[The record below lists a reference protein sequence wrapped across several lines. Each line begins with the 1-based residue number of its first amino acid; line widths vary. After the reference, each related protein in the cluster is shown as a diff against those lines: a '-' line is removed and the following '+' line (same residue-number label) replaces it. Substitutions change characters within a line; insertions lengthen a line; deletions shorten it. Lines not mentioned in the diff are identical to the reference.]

1 MRINWFSN
9 SPAACTGYGNQTKI
23 FTPRLAKLL
32 DKGLSITAFY
42 GVQSGVLNINGIK
55 VYPSFK
61 HPYGQDVIGAHA
73 VWDQADA
80 VITLLDIWV
89 VQSENIPMPWFPWF
103 PVDHEPMPANVLASA
118 RKATKGI
125 VMSKFG
131 KRMAEQAGLDVWYV
145 PHAVDTKIFKPLDRE
160 EARDHLEWPQDKF
173 IVGMVAANKGNPS
186 RKAFYEQIA
195 AFAALHHEHPDTML
209 YLHTDA
215 GLSGGDVVNLPKF
228 IKRMGL
234 KLGEDVVFCDPYH
247 YGLGFPDEY
256 MVDAYNAM
264 DVLTNVAMGEGF
276 GIPILEAQACG
287 TPVIV
292 GDWTSMSELCFAG
305 WKIDKAEALPVYHD
319 FFDAFQWQATTAAIY
334 DRLEQAY
341 AAKGDYDLRNQ
352 ARRGALPYDADDVT
366 RKYWKPVLKEM
377 EQIINDKSATS
388 FEQVVKA

>member
-55 VYPSFK
+55 VYPNFK

-73 VWDQADA
+73 TWDQADA
-80 VITLLDIWV
+80 VVTLVDAWV
-89 VQSENIPMPWFPWF
+89 IENQNIDVPWFPWF
-103 PVDHEPMPANVLASA
+103 PIDHEPMPANVLAKVRQA
-118 RKATKGI
+118 AKPI

-131 KRMAEQAGLDVWYV
+131 KRMAEQVGLDVWYV
-145 PHAVDTKIFKPLDRE
+145 PHGVDTSIFKPLDRE
-160 EARDHLEWPQDKF
+160 EAREHLKWPQDKF
-173 IVGMVAANKGNPS
+173 IVGMVAANKDNPS
-186 RKAFYEQIA
+186 RKAFHEQIA
-195 AFAALHHEHPDTML
+195 GFAALHAAHPDTML
-209 YLHTDA
+209 YLHTDD
-215 GLSGGDVVNLPKF
+215 GTHGGNGVDLIKF
-228 IKRMGL
+228 IRRMGL
-234 KLGEDVVFCDPYH
+234 VLGEDVLICDQYMN
-247 YGLGFPDEY
+247 GLGFPDSY
-256 MVDAYNAM
+256 MVDVYNGL

-305 WKIDKAEALPVYHD
+305 WKVDQAEALPVYHD
-319 FFDAFQWQATTAAIY
+319 FFDAFQWQATAGAIA
-334 DRLEQAY
+334 DRMEQAY
-341 AAKGDYDLRNQ
+341 AARGDYDLRNK

-366 RKYWKPVLKEM
+366 RQYWKPVIKEM
-377 EQIINDKSATS
+377 QEMINYKPQL
-388 FEQVVKA
+388 EKVEL

>member
-9 SPAACTGYGNQTKI
+9 SPAATTGYGCQTKI

-80 VITLLDIWV
+80 VISLLDIWV
-89 VQSENIPMPWFPWF
+89 VQPENIGMPWFPWF
-103 PVDHEPMPANVLASA
+103 PIDHEPIPANVLAKA
-118 RKATKGI
+118 RQATKGI

-145 PHAVDTKIFKPLDRE
+145 PHAVDANIFKPLDRIE
-160 EARDHLEWPQDKF
+160 TREHLKWPQDKF
-173 IVGMVAANKGNPS
+173 VVGMVAANKGNPS

-195 AFAALHHEHPDTML
+195 AFAALHANHPDTML
-209 YLHTDA
+209 YLHTDD
-215 GLSGGDVVNLPKF
+215 GTHGGEVVDLAKF
-228 IKRMGL
+228 INRMGL
-234 KLGEDVVFCDPYH
+234 KIGEDVVFADPYM
-247 YGLGFPDEY
+247 YGLGYPDSY

-264 DVLTNVAMGEGF
+264 DVLTNVSLGEGF

-305 WKIDKAEALPVYHD
+305 WKIDKAEATPVYHD
-319 FFDAFQWQATTAAIY
+319 YFDAFQWQATTGAIY
-334 DRLEQAY
+334 DRMEQAY
-341 AAKGDYDLRNQ
+341 AAKGDYELRNQ
-352 ARRGALPYDADDVT
+352 ARRGALPYDADSVT
-366 RKYWKPVLKEM
+366 RRYWKPILKEM
-377 EQIINDKSATS
+377 ESLIMPKLAGSL
-388 FEQVVKA
+388 

>member
-55 VYPSFK
+55 VYPNFK

-73 VWDQADA
+73 TWDQADA
-80 VITLLDIWV
+80 VVTLVDAWV
-89 VQSENIPMPWFPWF
+89 IENQNIDVPWFPWF
-103 PVDHEPMPANVLASA
+103 PIDHEPMPANVLAKVRQA
-118 RKATKGI
+118 AKPI

-131 KRMAEQAGLDVWYV
+131 KRMAEQVGLDVWYV
-145 PHAVDTKIFKPLDRE
+145 PHGVDTSIFKPLDRI
-160 EARDHLEWPQDKF
+160 EAREHLKWPQDKF
-173 IVGMVAANKGNPS
+173 IVGMVAANKDNPS
-186 RKAFYEQIA
+186 RKAFHEQIA
-195 AFAALHHEHPDTML
+195 GFAALHAAHPDTML
-209 YLHTDA
+209 YLHTDD
-215 GLSGGDVVNLPKF
+215 GTHGGNGVDLIKF
-228 IKRMGL
+228 IRRMGL
-234 KLGEDVVFCDPYH
+234 VLGEDVLICDQYMN
-247 YGLGFPDEY
+247 GLGFPDSY
-256 MVDAYNAM
+256 MVDVYNGL

-305 WKIDKAEALPVYHD
+305 WKVDKAEAMPVYHD
-319 FFDAFQWQATTAAIY
+319 FFDAFQWQATAGAIA
-334 DRLEQAY
+334 DRMEQAY
-341 AAKGDYDLRNQ
+341 AARGDYDLRNK

-366 RKYWKPVLKEM
+366 RQYWKPVIKEM
-377 EQIINDKSATS
+377 QEMIEGLK
-388 FEQVVKA
+388 

>member
-9 SPAACTGYGNQTKI
+9 SPAATTGYGCQTKI

-32 DKGLSITAFY
+32 DKGLSITAFF

-55 VYPSFK
+55 VYPTFK

-73 VWDQADA
+73 TWDEADA
-80 VITLLDIWV
+80 IISLLDIWV
-89 VQSENIPMPWFPWF
+89 VQPENIGMPWFPWF
-103 PVDHEPMPANVLASA
+103 PIDHEPIPANVLAKA
-118 RKATKGI
+118 REATKGI

-131 KRMAEQAGLDVWYV
+131 KRMAEQAGLDVFYV

-160 EARDHLEWPQDKF
+160 EARKHLGWDQDKF
-173 IVGMVAANKGNPS
+173 VVGMVAANKGNPS

-195 AFAALHHEHPDTML
+195 AFAALHAEHPDTMM
-209 YLHTDA
+209 YLHTDM
-215 GLSGGDVVNLPKF
+215 GTNGGDVVNLPKF

-234 KLGEDVVFCDPYH
+234 EIGKDVIFCDPYM

-256 MVDAYNAM
+256 MVDIYNGM
-264 DVLTNVAMGEGF
+264 DVLTNVALGEGF

-305 WKIDKAEALPVYHD
+305 WKVLKEEAIPVYHD
-319 FFDAFQWQATTAAIY
+319 YFDAFQWQATTGAIY
-334 DRLEQAY
+334 DRMEQAY
-341 AAKGDYDLRNQ
+341 TAWNDYELRNQ
-352 ARRGALPYDADDVT
+352 ARRGALPYDADAIT
-366 RKYWKPVLKEM
+366 RRYWKPIIKEM
-377 EQIINDKSATS
+377 QEMIEGLK
-388 FEQVVKA
+388 